1 MGISA
6 TLAAGV
12 VAFYQDLDQDPC
24 KADKAGKAGKAA
36 ACSAL
41 YDGPAFKVPPL

>member
-12 VAFYQDLDQDPC
+12 VGFYQDLDQDPS
-24 KADKAGKAGKAA
+24 KADKAGKAA